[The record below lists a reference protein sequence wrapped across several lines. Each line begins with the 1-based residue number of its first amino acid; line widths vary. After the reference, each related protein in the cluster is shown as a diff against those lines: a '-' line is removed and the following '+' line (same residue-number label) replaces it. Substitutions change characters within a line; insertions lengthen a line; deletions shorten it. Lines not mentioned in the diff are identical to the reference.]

1 VLAVLIV
8 KEWVTD
14 LLELRFLVC
23 AALCVFLGVVSV
35 FVLRADLATK
45 RTEYFGNQAIYRTQ
59 AEEYGSYSE
68 LERQGVHVDRPPQ
81 SFQVLFYGM
90 EKSLDRTAQVSE
102 DFVPGFQGDL
112 KENPMVLLFPV
123 ADLLFVVG
131 VVLSLLAFFISYD
144 AVSGE
149 RESGTLMLLM
159 SYSVP
164 RDLLILA
171 KWVGGYLSLA
181 LPFVVTLVIGALM
194 ISASAEIPFSG
205 DDWLAFGVTGVVSLL
220 LIAVMFSIGLLVSV
234 LARESGT
241 AILMLLALWVILA
254 LVLPNVG
261 PYLAEI
267 VAPVPDVGEVQREI
281 AQRTKGMGDEF
292 ATRGRGM
299 RRRMRNMSR
308 EQRTAYFRE
317 RNQKREELRAAVNE
331 ASEEVIRDFE
341 RQLQRQIDVARTI
354 TRLSP
359 VAAYVYANTDIG
371 ETGVRHERQLVSG
384 LREYQRQL
392 SRYIDEKQG
401 DGGGGGFPF
410 GGSQDEDYVIDDLP
424 VFEPRSEILAGRVA
438 ARGTDIMLLGIYAVL
453 FFMGAFVSFL
463 RADIN

>member
-1 VLAVLIV
+1 MLAVLV
-8 KEWVTD
+8 MKEWVTN

-35 FVLRADLATK
+35 FVLRADLEAK
-45 RTEYFGNQAIYRTQ
+45 RTEYFANQAIYRTQ

-68 LERQGVHVDRPPQ
+68 LEREGIHIDRPPQ

-90 EKSLDRTAQVSE
+90 EKSLDRTAQVSG

-112 KENPMVLLFPV
+112 RENPMVLLFPV

-131 VVLSLLAFFISYD
+131 VILSLLAFFISYD

-159 SYSVP
+159 SYAVP

-171 KWVGGYLSLA
+171 KWIGGYLSLA
-181 LPFVVTLVIGALM
+181 LPFLVTLLVGALM
-194 ISASAEIPFSG
+194 ISASDEIPFG
-205 DDWLAFGVTGVVSLL
+205 GEDWLAFGVAGGVSLL

-234 LARESGT
+234 LTRESGT
-241 AILMLLALWVILA
+241 AILMLLSLWVVLA

-261 PYLAEI
+261 PYLAESL
-267 VAPVPDVGEVQREI
+267 APVPDVGEVQREI
-281 AQRTKGMGDEF
+281 AQRTKAMGDELTGSF
-292 ATRGRGM
+292 RGM

-308 EQRTAYFRE
+308 EQRTEFFRQM
-317 RNQKREELRAAVNE
+317 NQKREELQAAVNE

-341 RQLQRQIDVARTI
+341 RQLRRQIDVARTI

-392 SRYIDEKQG
+392 SQYIDEKQG

-410 GGSQDEDYVIDDLP
+410 GGSQDEDYNIDDLP
-424 VFEPRSEILAGRVA
+424 VFEPDSEMLSGRVA
-438 ARGTDIMLLGIYAVL
+438 ARTTDILLLGIYAVL
-453 FFMGAFVSFL
+453 FFMTAFVSFL